1 MSTGIV
7 YLNGEFLPAEKAS
20 VSVLDRGFVFGD
32 GVYEVIPVYGGHLFR
47 LDEHL
52 RRLTDSL
59 NSVKISNPLSG
70 QQWQDVIMELI
81 ARNGGGDLSIYLQV
95 TRGVAARDHAFPVG
109 VSSTLFLMAN
119 PLIPL
124 SDEVYKNGIAAVTA
138 EDIRWKYCHIK
149 SISLLGH
156 VMLRQQALDQG
167 AAEAILIRDGKVT
180 EGAASNV
187 FIVKNGELITPP
199 KSDFLL
205 PGITRDLTLELAAS
219 HNIPLKEVDF
229 TPQELGDADEI
240 WLTSSTKEILPVTAL
255 DRSPVGCGKPGIL
268 WQRMIALY
276 QEYKQNVRK
285 NILH

>member
-1 MSTGIV
+1 MSAEIV

-20 VSVLDRGFVFGD
+20 VSVLERGFIFGD
-32 GVYEVIPVYGGHLFR
+32 GVYEVIPVYGGRLFR

-52 RRLTDSL
+52 KRLTDSL
-59 NSVKISNPLSG
+59 SSVQIKNPLSIS
-70 QQWQDVIMELI
+70 QWRDVIIELV

-95 TRGVAARDHAFPVG
+95 TRGVATRDHAFPVN
-109 VSSTLFLMAN
+109 VPSTLFLMAN
-119 PLIPL
+119 PLKAM
-124 SDEVYKNGIAAVTA
+124 SDEVHKKGVAAVTA

-156 VMLRQQALDQG
+156 VMLRQQALDQN
-167 AAEAILIRDGKVT
+167 ASEAILIRDGHIT

-205 PGITRDLTLELAAS
+205 PGITRDLVLEIAAT
-219 HNIPLKEVDF
+219 HHIPFKEANF
-229 TPQELGDADEI
+229 TPQVLSGADEV
-240 WLTSSTKEILPVTAL
+240 WLTSSTKEILPVTL
-255 DRSPVGCGKPGIL
+255 LNGFPVGCGKPDIL

-276 QEYKQNVRK
+276 QEYKQNIRK
-285 NILH
+285 NLSH